1 MRLRTRLDVEFAT
14 PEEMEKLAAAAI
26 RLWAEL
32 PLRVQ
37 GTEELFDYLTDYG
50 CRVAGERVYFPQSV
64 RDKVLAR
71 IVQEKQRWL
80 EANGD
85 GRPPWPG
92 SDIQVYTHG
101 QALLA
106 CDLETNELR
115 SATTA
120 DLEEWCRVV
129 DALGVPER
137 SHPTFIPTDV
147 PTGCSDFLTFATI
160 ILNSQ
165 RPHKVSVYS
174 ADMLPYFIEAC
185 AIAKGSLEAV
195 KQDPVFAT
203 TMWVNSPFMVTRENV
218 MIAMEA
224 RRLLGRPI
232 TASTMPV
239 AGAATPVTVAGQV
252 VQTGA
257 ESLALNALTLAVD
270 DRTCGI
276 MNNALVMDMKD
287 ASHRQ
292 AGPDVILHRAA
303 AYEMHRHFF
312 GGHPRIFG
320 FNAGAQVVGPQALF
334 EKAMGTALDIAAGT
348 RSIGIGCLA
357 ASDVGSLVQLVLDY
371 EMAEAFRHLFR
382 EVAVDE
388 ERIGEDV
395 IAETVPE
402 GARFMGTEHT
412 ARFYREDMWLPR
424 FLDYRNPLGW
434 QRDPSDIIERA
445 RNRARELAATAENQC
460 PLSGE
465 QRQAV
470 RSLVEEAGR
479 RATRST
485 RR

>member
-26 RLWAEL
+26 RLWGEL

-37 GTEELFDYLTDYG
+37 GTEELFDYLSAYG
-50 CRVAGERVYFPQSV
+50 CRVDGERVYFPQSV

-71 IVQEKQRWL
+71 IAQEKERWL
-80 EANGD
+80 QAHANG
-85 GRPPWPG
+85 PPGWPG
-92 SDIQVYTHG
+92 SDIQVFTHG

-115 SATTA
+115 NATTA

-147 PTGCSDFLTFATI
+147 PTGCSDFFTFATI
-160 ILNSQ
+160 ILNSKQ
-165 RPHKVSVYS
+165 PHRVSVYS
-174 ADMLPYFIEAC
+174 AEMLPYFIEAC
-185 AIAKGSLEAV
+185 AVARGSVEAV
-195 KQDPVFAT
+195 RANPPFAT
-203 TMWVNSPFMVTRENV
+203 TMWVNSPFMITRENV

-224 RRLLGRPI
+224 RRLLGRPV

-239 AGAATPVTVAGQV
+239 AGAATPVTVAGQA
-252 VQTGA
+252 VQTAA

-276 MNNALVMDMKD
+276 MNNSLVMDMKD

-334 EKAMGTALDIAAGT
+334 EKAMGTALDIAAGS

-371 EMAEAFRHLFR
+371 EMAQAFRHLYR
-382 EVAVDE
+382 EVASNE
-388 ERIGEDV
+388 ERIGEAL

-402 GARFMGTEHT
+402 GARFMEAEHT
-412 ARFYREDMWLPR
+412 ARFYREELWLPM

-434 QRDPSDIIERA
+434 QRDPSDVIARA
-445 RNRARELAATAENQC
+445 RNRARELATTAENQC
-460 PLSGE
+460 PLLDE

-470 RSLVEEAGR
+470 RKLIQEAER
-479 RATRST
+479 RAGGTV

>member
-1 MRLRTRLDVEFAT
+1 MRMQTRLQVEFAT
-14 PEEMEKLAAAAI
+14 PDEMERLASAAI
-26 RLWAEL
+26 RLWGEL

-37 GTEELFDYLTDYG
+37 GTEELFDYLADYG
-50 CRVAGERVYFPQSV
+50 CPIEGEHVFFPQTV

-71 IVQEKQRWL
+71 IAREKQRWL
-80 EANGD
+80 AANGD
-85 GRPPWPG
+85 SPPPWPG

-115 SATTA
+115 NATRA
-120 DLEEWCRVV
+120 DLQEWCRVV
-129 DALGVPER
+129 DALGVLER

-147 PTGCSDFLTFATI
+147 PTGCSDFFAFATI
-160 ILNSQ
+160 VLNSK
-165 RPHKVSVYS
+165 RAHRVSVYS
-174 ADMLPYFIEAC
+174 AEMLPFFIEAC
-185 AIAKGSLEAV
+185 AIAWGSLEAV
-195 KQDPVFAT
+195 KENPPFAT
-203 TMWVNSPFMVTRENV
+203 TMWVNSPFMITRENV
-218 MIAMEA
+218 VIAMEA

-239 AGAATPVTVAGQV
+239 AGAATPVTVAGQA
-252 VQTGA
+252 VQTAA

-276 MNNALVMDMKD
+276 MNNSLVMDMRD

-312 GGHPRIFG
+312 GGHPRFFG

-334 EKAMGTALDIAAGT
+334 EKAMGTALEIAAGT

-371 EMAEAFRHLFR
+371 EMAQAFSHLFR
-382 EVAVDE
+382 EVSVDE
-388 ERIGEDV
+388 ERIAEDV
-395 IAETVPE
+395 IAETVPQ
-402 GARFMGTEHT
+402 GARFMQTEHT
-412 ARFYREDMWLPR
+412 ARFFREEMWLPM

-460 PLSGE
+460 PLSDS
-465 QRQAV
+465 QRKAV
-470 RSLVEEAGR
+470 RDLIGEAERKAGGTV
-479 RATRST
+479 TR
-485 RR
+485 